1 MGKSKTSNGSVVD
14 FSEEPKRVCLGR
26 RSTALSL
33 GSQVGTSFCYRC
45 ILEPQNR
52 NQYEWRNI
60 KVVVLSCLVVS
71 DSLRPHGLWPPSRLL
86 YPWGFSRQECWNGL
100 PCPPPRDLP
109 NPRIKPRSPASQ
121 ADSLPSEPPGKPIKV
136 VRIYL
141 LECSEK
147 TTSTNW
153 NQKLGHEN

>member
-1 MGKSKTSNGSVVD
+1 MTVAAWPGTDKKTPLENRAPRSA
-14 FSEEPKRVCLGR
+14 PKRH
-26 RSTALSL
+26 
-33 GSQVGTSFCYRC
+33 
-45 ILEPQNR
+45 P
-52 NQYEWRNI
+52 
-60 KVVVLSCLVVS
+60 VVS
-71 DSLRPHGLWPPSRLL
+71 VCPQDVLFSNSKVWTIDTCYMNLSINNLRYADAHGLWPPSRLL